1 MRIARVLVLLTG
13 LGASV
18 AGGQQTGSP
27 APAPPADATS
37 SSAKVYDVGPEVT
50 APALLPT
57 VWEVMAPDACKEE
70 KDDTVALSLVVDA
83 AGVPRDIN
91 PVHPDGSTVEKMALR
106 IVDADRFNPGAL
118 KGEPVAVRWAVRVG
132 IQGCLD
138 SKKDDA
144 GSTSTVFRLTAQ
156 PVQTFGTLFSPAEAL
171 AEAGLKADTGATA
184 SQNASGLD
192 RVGGK
197 VSAPVPLNH
206 VEARYTDEARRK
218 KIQGVCLI
226 SVIVDTNGKPQNPRV
241 IKSLD
246 PGLDLK
252 AIEAVNK
259 YRFKPAMKDGV
270 PVPVMITVLVNFR
283 LIYQ

>member
-1 MRIARVLVLLTG
+1 MRIARVLVLLIG
-13 LGASV
+13 LSANV
-18 AGGQQTGSP
+18 AGGQQAGSP
-27 APAPPADATS
+27 APAPPADTQPQP
-37 SSAKVYDVGPEVT
+37 AKVHYVGRDVT

-57 VWEVMAPDACKEE
+57 VWEVMAPDTCKEE
-70 KDDTVALSLVVDA
+70 KDGTVTLSLVVDA

-91 PVHPDGSTVEKMALR
+91 PVHPDGTTVERMALR
-106 IVDADRFNPGAL
+106 VVGADRFHPGAL

-156 PVQTFGTLFSPAEAL
+156 PVQTFGTPLSPAEAEL
-171 AEAGLKADTGATA
+171 NLDAGEIE
-184 SQNASGLD
+184 SENASGLD

-197 VSAPVPLNH
+197 VTAPVALNH

-226 SVIVDTNGKPQNPRV
+226 TVIVDANGKPQNPRV
-241 IKSLD
+241 IRSLD

-259 YRFKPAMKDGV
+259 YRFKPGMKDGV
-270 PVPVMITVLVNFR
+270 PVKVMITVLVNFW
-283 LIYQ
+283 LY

>member
-1 MRIARVLVLLTG
+1 MRIARVLVLLIG
-13 LGASV
+13 LSANV
-18 AGGQQTGSP
+18 AGGQQAGSS
-27 APAPPADATS
+27 APAPPAGTPPP
-37 SSAKVYDVGPEVT
+37 AKVHYVGRDVT

-57 VWEVMAPDACKEE
+57 VWDVMAPDACKEE

-91 PVHPDGSTVEKMALR
+91 PVHPDGTTVERMALR
-106 IVDADRFNPGAL
+106 IVGADRFHPGAL
-118 KGEPVAVRWAVRVG
+118 KGEPVAVRWAARVG

-156 PVQTFGTLFSPAEAL
+156 PVQTFGTPLSPAEAEL
-171 AEAGLKADTGATA
+171 NLDAGEIE
-184 SQNASGLD
+184 SENASGLD

-197 VSAPVPLNH
+197 VTAPVALNH

-226 SVIVDTNGKPQNPRV
+226 TVIVDANGKPQNPRV
-241 IKSLD
+241 IRSLD

-259 YRFKPAMKDGV
+259 YRFKPGMKDGV

-283 LIYQ
+283 LVNQ